1 MADNKN
7 DDDEYISI
15 FKIKSNILDDDFV
28 DADDAMDELNENSK
42 EVYQVQGYDDNATAV
57 IMKVGLMKDLHDILI
72 KEFDILSKFKCYMI
86 SRMFNAAKLEHV
98 SEHCTFQM
106 VKVNIFHNNNNEHIA
121 SLSYNFKTFAHA
133 QNKTSI
139 MNYVSDKQQTK
150 ELYGFFSIT
159 LHFKE
164 NNQNKYITLENNK
177 TFPGKTEMLIKLTKW
192 LLDPKVQES
201 LNKLI

>member
-1 MADNKN
+1 M
-7 DDDEYISI
+7 DEGEFISVS
-15 FKIKSNILDDDFV
+15 KLKSNKIDDDFI
-28 DADDAMDELNENSK
+28 DADDAIDELNENSR
-42 EVYQVQGYDDNATAV
+42 EVYQVQGSDNSTMAT

-72 KEFDILSKFKCYMI
+72 KEFDISPKFKCYMI
-86 SRMFNAAKLEHV
+86 SRMFDVTKLEYV

-106 VKVNIFHNNNNEHIA
+106 VKVNIFHNDGHIA
-121 SLSYNFKTFAHA
+121 SLSYNFKTFAHV
-133 QNKTSI
+133 QNKSSI
-139 MNYVSDKQQTK
+139 MNYVSDNKQIK

-177 TFPGKTEMLIKLTKW
+177 TFPGKTEMLVKLTKW
-192 LLDPKVQES
+192 LLDPQVQES